1 IFKTQH
7 IFCVRNTV
15 DTSFSYNIFKTHI
28 SMKTSFIIKGI
39 CTLSITIGAFTLSYG
54 QQLHKDEI
62 KTNIV
67 QIENSTEK
75 LKNLNPIVYNYDQDK
90 FKNLDVPAGNR
101 YGFLTSDVENVFPD
115 MIQTSS
121 TMYKKGKNTTNI
133 AKYEDVDNQHLIPV
147 LVAAIKEQQEQ
158 IEALKKEVEELKSK

>member
-1 IFKTQH
+1 
-7 IFCVRNTV
+7 
-15 DTSFSYNIFKTHI
+15 
-28 SMKTSFIIKGI
+28 MKTSFIIKGI
-39 CTLSITIGAFTLSYG
+39 CTLSITIGTFTFSHG

-90 FKNLDVPAGNR
+90 FKNLDLPAGNR
-101 YGFLTSDVENVFPD
+101 YGFLTRDVENVFPD

-121 TMYKKGKNTTNI
+121 KVYTTGKNTTKT
-133 AKYEDVDNQHLIPV
+133 AKYDDVDNDRLIPV

-158 IEALKKEVEELKSK
+158 IEALKKEVEQLKSK

>member
-1 IFKTQH
+1 
-7 IFCVRNTV
+7 
-15 DTSFSYNIFKTHI
+15 
-28 SMKTSFIIKGI
+28 MKTSFIIKGI
-39 CTLSITIGAFTLSYG
+39 CTLGITIGAFTFSHG

-75 LKNLNPIVYNYDQDK
+75 LKNLNPVVYNYDRDK
-90 FKNLDVPAGNR
+90 FRNLDLPAGNR

-121 TMYKKGKNTTNI
+121 KMYKKGKNTTKI
-133 AKYEDVDNQHLIPV
+133 AKYEDVDNEHLIPV

-158 IEALKKEVEELKSK
+158 IEALKKEVEQLKSK